1 MKRISP
7 YLSIATF
14 AISLAITILARKAG
28 PATDGGVAV
37 LTAAPPSLPGKTHR
51 EQSAFEEVK
60 SFLRAGD
67 LAGAKASLRRLAER
81 DPVAFFE
88 LLERL
93 PGIPGIEDTIR
104 DAAARLPWN
113 DPEITSLLNRIGTDS
128 WRDLAWDSYTAPQ
141 IGLRPDEEVFEVG
154 MKARNRVHLTG
165 VRKLME
171 DAAAKRPDEFLA
183 YLNRLGGTSI
193 REEFFEMLIKHHPQR
208 VGELFAT
215 IPDGSPGANYDRAY
229 VLQVRARCLPTAE
242 NLLATLADT
251 GSRGTFSGELA
262 ALFSYQTYRSA
273 TPGEKEKVLAAIAE
287 QPPLARNRMLAGLF
301 FDEKPLPLDEFN
313 RVTALYTSGSLQQE
327 VLEQWIE
334 SQPDLSPDQR
344 DWIARLPTERMRSK
358 ANELLDARA
367 ASRNNK

>member
-7 YLSIATF
+7 YLSAATF
-14 AISLAITILARKAG
+14 AVSLAITVTARKAE
-28 PATDGGVAV
+28 PAAEGE
-37 LTAAPPSLPGKTHR
+37 AAALKAGLPSLPGKTHR

-67 LAGAKASLRRLAER
+67 LAGAKAILRRLAER
-81 DPVAFFE
+81 DPAAFFE

-113 DPEITSLLNRIGTDS
+113 DPEITSLLNRIGTNS

-141 IGLRPDEEVFEVG
+141 IGLRPDEEVFELG
-154 MKARNRVHLTG
+154 MKARSSVHLSG

-171 DAAAKRPDEFLA
+171 DAAKRRPDEFLA

-215 IPDGSPGANYDRAY
+215 IPNGSPGANYDRAY

-242 NLLATLADT
+242 NLMDTLGDT
-251 GSRGTFSGELA
+251 GSRGSYSGDLA
-262 ALFSYQTYRSA
+262 APFVYQTYRSA
-273 TPGEKEKVLAAIAE
+273 TPEEKEKVLAAIAE

-301 FDEKPLPLDEFN
+301 FDGKPLSLDEFS
-313 RVTALYTSGSLQQE
+313 RVTSLYTSGSLQQE
-327 VLEQWIE
+327 VLERWIE
-334 SQPDLSPDQR
+334 GQPDLSPDQR
-344 DWIARLPTERMRSK
+344 DWIARLPTERMRSR

-367 ASRNNK
+367 AARNKE